1 MKTMSRLIVFPLLVA
16 AALATMSTAALG
28 ASLVYSDEFSGPLD
42 TTTWANRTPWNTNYT
57 TGELQY
63 YDPANATF
71 ANGMLTLKS
80 EKRAMSGYSYTSAIV
95 TSLKRQKFSYGYFEM
110 RAKLPKGQGIW
121 PAFWLTNDSTLEI
134 DVMEM
139 LGQNPNKVY
148 MTLHKNGSQVQ
159 GVSKT
164 GPDFSAGF
172 HTFGVDWQ
180 PTYVKWYIDGVLSA
194 TYNGSMPS
202 DPLYICL
209 NTAVGGA
216 WPGSP
221 DSTTQ
226 FPVEYNIDYVRVYD
240 AKPTVAATLMAT
252 ADAYSVLKDSALNV
266 PPAGVLANDSNPSG
280 KPLSASAVT
289 QPTHGTLE
297 LAADGSFVYQPSA
310 SYTGPD
316 SFTYRV
322 TDGTASDMNTVSITV
337 AAPAPTVV
345 TKPKVKIRNRARKT
359 YNVSGSVRLG
369 TTTLASVSPVTLR
382 VQAQRLVRGK
392 WRAYKTARIYTAP
405 TSYKTLLRLRAGT
418 FRVRT
423 LVAVGGKAAA
433 ASSWTKSFR
442 IR

>member
-16 AALATMSTAALG
+16 AVLATMSTTALG
-28 ASLVYSDEFSGPLD
+28 ASLLYSDEFNGPLD
-42 TTTWANRTPWNTNYT
+42 TSTWANRTPWNTNYT

-134 DVMEM
+134 DAMEM
-139 LGQNPNKVY
+139 LGHQPNKVY

-172 HTFGVDWQ
+172 HTFAVDWQ

-194 TYNGSMPS
+194 TYSGSMPS

-226 FPVEYNIDYVRVYD
+226 FPVEYNIDYLRVYN
-240 AKPTVAATLMAT
+240 AKPTAPATLMANIDT
-252 ADAYSVLKDSALNV
+252 YSVLKDSTLNV
-266 PPAGVLANDSNPSG
+266 PAAGVLANDSNPSG
-280 KPLSASAVT
+280 RALNASAVT

-297 LAADGSFVYQPSA
+297 MAADGSFVYRPA
-310 SYTGPD
+310 TSYTGAD

-322 TDGTASDMNTVSITV
+322 TDGAASDMNTVSITV
-337 AAPAPTVV
+337 RPPAPTVV
-345 TKPKVKIRNRARKT
+345 AKPRVKVRNRARRT
-359 YNVSGSVRLG
+359 YNVSGAVRLG

-382 VQAQRLVRGK
+382 VQAQRLVGGK
-392 WRAYKTARIYTAP
+392 WRVYKTARIYKLSS
-405 TSYKTLLRLRAGT
+405 SYKTLLRLRSGT

-433 ASSWTKSFR
+433 ASSWTKAFR